1 MWKTFA
7 PIVAGLGLF
16 LALPALAAEKS
27 GSVDCVVRSPEGPI
41 LRAVVLKGILRHER
55 VEEPSNFPFPGGYW
69 KVIADGKTYYLDLR
83 GKELLERAEN
93 LVNQRVVVTG
103 IPEPASP
110 TIRVTSLK
118 PDEFVKETIKVEIR
132 GRLESIREWLHLLK
146 EAHESIYPPREHFPI
161 ITGWQIYVGDKSYR
175 LDFGSRIELQNLA
188 HQLDHKGVIITG
200 TRVGDVIHVTK
211 LKADEGTYQ
220 QTVTVEIQGVLTN
233 TARLMKWL
241 EAKRNPMLDKDDFTL
256 WYVTANGKSYQL
268 DFSRKPMPFARLNEL
283 TNRTV
288 VVTGT
293 LKDGVV
299 TVTSLTPVDPIP
311 PSIAGTWDSTYGPV
325 TIQYARGAGHNRVR
339 ITGTWVQGPSMVGVI
354 TSGTFDPV
362 NGVLE
367 FTFDEPWHN
376 QSGTAVFRLSADGNT
391 LTGTWS
397 YTSGGGGKWVLT
409 RPNIVPSVFDLP
421 ARPLGS

>member
-118 PDEFVKETIKVEIR
+118 PDEFVKETINVEIR
-132 GRLESIREWLHLLK
+132 GRLESIREWLHLL
-146 EAHESIYPPREHFPI
+146 EEFRERALPRPPQDRFPI
-161 ITGWQIYVGDKSYR
+161 ITGWQVYVGDKSYR
-175 LDFGSRIELQNLA
+175 MDFGSRIELQKLA
-188 HQLDHKGVIITG
+188 HQLDHKGVIVTG
-200 TRVGDVIHVTK
+200 TRVGGVIRVTG

-220 QTVTVEIQGVLTN
+220 ETVTVEIQGVLTN
-233 TARLMKWL
+233 TERFVKWL
-241 EAKRNPMLDKDDFTL
+241 EAKRNP
-256 WYVTANGKSYQL
+256 
-268 DFSRKPMPFARLNEL
+268 
-283 TNRTV
+283 
-288 VVTGT
+288 
-293 LKDGVV
+293 
-299 TVTSLTPVDPIP
+299 
-311 PSIAGTWDSTYGPV
+311 
-325 TIQYARGAGHNRVR
+325 
-339 ITGTWVQGPSMVGVI
+339 
-354 TSGTFDPV
+354 
-362 NGVLE
+362 
-367 FTFDEPWHN
+367 
-376 QSGTAVFRLSADGNT
+376 
-391 LTGTWS
+391 
-397 YTSGGGGKWVLT
+397 
-409 RPNIVPSVFDLP
+409 
-421 ARPLGS
+421 